1 MWWSVPLNKL
11 DGHKLLYYRQYFFF
25 RFSGYTVSLPH
36 LQAAQAWVQP
46 NPSGKYSEKNFFR
59 KFQKKKIEFS
69 ANQQLFIQHLNYIR
83 YYNNIEMIWSYERMC
98 IGYMQILYFIL
109 GHLWTFLDFV
119 TLWGKW
125 GNPGTSPHRYQE
137 TTVIR
142 KEKGFWCVFWF
153 FFSLSLLKII
163 LSLPI

>member
-1 MWWSVPLNKL
+1 MCDDQFLSINLMDINYCIIDSIFSL
-11 DGHKLLYYRQYFFF
+11 DFLDIHSAFHICRLHKLGFNQIQVENIQKKI
-25 RFSGYTVSLPH
+25 FSES
-36 LQAAQAWVQP
+36 
-46 NPSGKYSEKNFFR
+46 S
-59 KFQKKKIEFS
+59 KKKIEFS